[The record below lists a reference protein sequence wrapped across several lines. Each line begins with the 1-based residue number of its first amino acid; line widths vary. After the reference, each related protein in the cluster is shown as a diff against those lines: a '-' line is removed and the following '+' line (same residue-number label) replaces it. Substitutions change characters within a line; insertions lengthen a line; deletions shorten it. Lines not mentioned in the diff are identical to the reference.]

1 LPSEVANLKESEN
14 GPIRV
19 DEIELGQS
27 IDYEDFAENA
37 PLTGHSP
44 ILDDPMGESLN
55 LRPSKLIT

>member
-1 LPSEVANLKESEN
+1 MKESEN

-19 DEIELGQS
+19 NEIELGQS

-55 LRPSKLIT
+55 LQPSKLIT